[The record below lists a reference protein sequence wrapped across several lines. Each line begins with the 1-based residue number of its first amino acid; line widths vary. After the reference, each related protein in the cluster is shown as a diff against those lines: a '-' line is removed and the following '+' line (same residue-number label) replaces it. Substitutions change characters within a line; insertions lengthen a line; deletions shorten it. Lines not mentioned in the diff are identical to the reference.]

1 MVMILP
7 TRPHPGLM
15 ARLGYAPDQII
26 AVMRDDVVR
35 QIEATPA
42 PEIEPMIRRAVI
54 AADGRLGEPDRSDWG
69 PFDWTL
75 TLHGITATGDTLAEA
90 VAQWRNCARR
100 TAQAAEDAA

>member
-7 TRPHPGLM
+7 TRSNPGLM
-15 ARLGYAPDQII
+15 ARLGYPPDRII
-26 AVMRDDVVR
+26 AVMRDNVVR
-35 QIEATPA
+35 QIETTLPA
-42 PEIEPMIRRAVI
+42 EIEPMIRRTVI

-100 TAQAAEDAA
+100 TAQAAENAA

>member
-15 ARLGYAPDQII
+15 ARLGYSAEAIQAIL
-26 AVMRDDVVR
+26 RDDIAHLI
-35 QIEATPA
+35 QLTPA
-42 PEIEPMIRRAVI
+42 NEVEALVRGAVV
-54 AADGRLGEPDRSDWG
+54 DTGGRLGEPDRSDWG

-75 TLHGITATGDTLAEA
+75 TLHGITTTGDTLAEA
-90 VAQWRNCARR
+90 VDAWCACVRR